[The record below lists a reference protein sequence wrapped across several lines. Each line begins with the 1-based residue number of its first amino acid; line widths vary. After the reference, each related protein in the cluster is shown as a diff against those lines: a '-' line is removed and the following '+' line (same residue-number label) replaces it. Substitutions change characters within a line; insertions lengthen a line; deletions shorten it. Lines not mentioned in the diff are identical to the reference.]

1 MGNSEQSKDSTQHWR
16 SEANRGGSKSSP
28 LTPGLSGP
36 RYEVG
41 EYGEIHYS
49 TRPQRLLFHAPAD
62 KLAAV
67 WGCKSCLLEKVRPE
81 RP

>member
-1 MGNSEQSKDSTQHWR
+1 VAE
-16 SEANRGGSKSSP
+16 SKSSP